1 MASNTKKTK
10 AIRKNKRKPNK
21 ENLKKYISRIRENA
35 KILKELEKGE
45 KESL

>member
-10 AIRKNKRKPNK
+10 MIRKNKRKPNK
-21 ENLKKYISRIRENA
+21 ENLKKYLSRIKQNAEILRKLERE
-35 KILKELEKGE
+35 E

>member
-10 AIRKNKRKPNK
+10 IIRKKKRKPNK
-21 ENLKKYISRIRENA
+21 ENLKKYLRRIRENA
-35 KILKELEKGE
+35 NILQRLEKQE